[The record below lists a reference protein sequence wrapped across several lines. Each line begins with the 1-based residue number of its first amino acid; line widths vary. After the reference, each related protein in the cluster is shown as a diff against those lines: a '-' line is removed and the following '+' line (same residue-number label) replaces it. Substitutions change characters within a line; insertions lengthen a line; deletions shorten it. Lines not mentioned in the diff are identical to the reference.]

1 VAERPRGPAGCEHE
15 AELLAAGFRR
25 VAGIDEAGR
34 GAWAGPLVA
43 AAVVLREPLE
53 QAAHELRG
61 VRDSKQLS
69 PQQRAGYYER
79 IRATA
84 RAIGVGVVPPAVV
97 DELGLSAAGR
107 LAMADAV
114 RSLWLEPD
122 FLLIDAYRV
131 PELTLP
137 QRPLVFGDCL
147 SASIASASVVAKVV
161 RDHLM
166 AELDVWF
173 PGYGFARH
181 KGYGTA
187 EHRAALQRHGACTL
201 HRTSYAP
208 LRLLAAADG

>member
-1 VAERPRGPAGCEHE
+1 
-15 AELLAAGFRR
+15 LLAAGFRR

-43 AAVVLREPLE
+43 AAVMLREPLE
-53 QAAHELRG
+53 QAAAELCG

-69 PQQRAGYYER
+69 PQQRAGYYVR

-84 RAIGVGVVPPAVV
+84 RAIGVGVVPPALV

-131 PELTLP
+131 PELALP

-161 RDHLM
+161 RDRLM
-166 AELDVWF
+166 AELDAWF

-181 KGYGTA
+181 KGYGTE
-187 EHRAALQRHGACTL
+187 EHRAALQRHGACSL
-201 HRTSYAP
+201 HRASYAP